1 MLSFHTG
8 IHWLLVVVSLQ
19 IYLALLIIFM
29 MLNKLVQWP
38 EHVWYSSYCI
48 IVTQDVVVFMW
59 DDTVNEGLLA
69 HHEICNPLG
78 AL

>member
-1 MLSFHTG
+1 MCG
-8 IHWLLVVVSLQ
+8 IV
-19 IYLALLIIFM
+19 A
-29 MLNKLVQWP
+29 N
-38 EHVWYSSYCI
+38 CI

-78 AL
+78 VL